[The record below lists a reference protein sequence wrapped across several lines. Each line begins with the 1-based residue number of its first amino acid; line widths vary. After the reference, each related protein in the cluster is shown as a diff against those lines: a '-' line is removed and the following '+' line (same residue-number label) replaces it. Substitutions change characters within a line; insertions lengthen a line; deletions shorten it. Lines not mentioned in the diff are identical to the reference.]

1 MFRVAKLEGS
11 KIHIIL
17 VKKIDAIIL
26 LAPKST
32 LTNFIFFNTLAPYLI
47 SEAPY
52 QVPEA
57 PYQIP

>member
-26 LAPKST
+26 LAPT